1 MVKRSNVQN
10 LFQYLYKNNYIDK
23 IPKYYDYGQFDDIS
37 LLDLMSNMGIKFH
50 IVKSKGINNN
60 LVIRNNIIYLLNDK
74 DKYEKEDLFIS
85 IDHVDKIKLKEFYNN
100 DYCHY
105 LKKVLYQ
112 SKVHIISLG
121 VLRVIFAGIVA
132 FGILMI
138 RNIFDLAFFI
148 KSQDG
153 FEFYAIILFIL
164 LICLFFLEMACK
176 KIEKIACNNLNY
188 RKVYL
193 NVREENK
200 LNNFQKKL
208 VINFFDS
215 ISFLFSTIT
224 LLIILCYIDATI
236 AQLYLVLVATL
247 TLYLYIGYE
256 YRKILKFS
264 LRILDSIIILTVFS
278 IDFFFLSYKVIND
291 TLSINL
297 FLMYTLFSILIFFP
311 YIKYL
316 SFNNYL
322 PNIIYKLKFN
332 DKDKNEIMI
341 NKIISSDVLIHCLSF
356 EYEGLKYN
364 DINITIKQ
372 GEAVEFYGNV
382 EKIMLSKILMKK
394 YELYKGKIYIG
405 NIDLKNYSKYEIAS
419 IIDYV
424 TFLDYK
430 NLNLLNGKDVNC
442 YYYDEIK
449 QLGLNGI
456 LTFDR
461 KSEDLIVLSDDK
473 LLNSQKVKLSILY
486 SIIKNKRIV
495 ILDQTLNYLDDKEI
509 TIILALFC
517 KKGISVIIFENR
529 LIGNKYIYKY
539 YNMNKNRRSI

>member
-1 MVKRSNVQN
+1 
-10 LFQYLYKNNYIDK
+10 
-23 IPKYYDYGQFDDIS
+23 
-37 LLDLMSNMGIKFH
+37 
-50 IVKSKGINNN
+50 
-60 LVIRNNIIYLLNDK
+60 
-74 DKYEKEDLFIS
+74 
-85 IDHVDKIKLKEFYNN
+85 
-100 DYCHY
+100 
-105 LKKVLYQ
+105 
-112 SKVHIISLG
+112 
-121 VLRVIFAGIVA
+121 
-132 FGILMI
+132 
-138 RNIFDLAFFI
+138 
-148 KSQDG
+148 
-153 FEFYAIILFIL
+153 
-164 LICLFFLEMACK
+164 
-176 KIEKIACNNLNY
+176 
-188 RKVYL
+188 
-193 NVREENK
+193 
-200 LNNFQKKL
+200 
-208 VINFFDS
+208 
-215 ISFLFSTIT
+215 
-224 LLIILCYIDATI
+224 
-236 AQLYLVLVATL
+236 
-247 TLYLYIGYE
+247 
-256 YRKILKFS
+256 
-264 LRILDSIIILTVFS
+264 
-278 IDFFFLSYKVIND
+278 
-291 TLSINL
+291 
-297 FLMYTLFSILIFFP
+297 
-311 YIKYL
+311 
-316 SFNNYL
+316 
-322 PNIIYKLKFN
+322 
-332 DKDKNEIMI
+332 MI

-382 EKIMLSKILMKK
+382 EKIMLYKILMKK